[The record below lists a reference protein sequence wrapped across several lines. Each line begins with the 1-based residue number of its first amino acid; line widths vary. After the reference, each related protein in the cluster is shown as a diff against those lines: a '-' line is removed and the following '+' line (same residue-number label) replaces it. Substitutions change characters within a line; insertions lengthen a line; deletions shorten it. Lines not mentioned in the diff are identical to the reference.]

1 MRTLY
6 FKGAAVLAASMMLF
20 SCNQAPKQSA
30 DTSAQT
36 VVQSEVKLSLAQWS
50 LHKAIRS
57 GEMSPYD
64 FAKQAHDLGF
74 SGLEYVNQLYTDVV
88 RSEDKPA
95 AVAEFVAKN
104 NELAAQYGLT
114 NVLIMIDGE
123 GALSTSDA
131 DARAEAIENHKLWI
145 DAASDMGCSAV
156 RLNLYGEKDPEL
168 WKANSMESL
177 SALSAYA
184 APKGIN
190 VLVEN
195 HGRISSNAA
204 ALMEVINGVD
214 ASNCGTLPDFGNF
227 CIAEEGY
234 GSVFD
239 GSCAEVYD
247 IYQGVSEMMPKAMA
261 LSAKSNDF
269 DENGDET
276 FIDYR
281 RMLQIAKEN
290 GYDGFIGVEYEGSRL
305 SEIEGIKAT
314 RDLLIKASAAL

>member
-1 MRTLY
+1 MRTLNL
-6 FKGAAVLAASMMLF
+6 KGVAFLAASMILL
-20 SCNQAPKQSA
+20 SCNQAPKKSA
-30 DTSAQT
+30 ETAAEAES
-36 VVQSEVKLSLAQWS
+36 QSEVKLSLAQWS

-64 FAKQAHDLGF
+64 FARQASELGF
-74 SGLEYVNQLYTDVV
+74 SGLEYVNQLYNDVFTA
-88 RSEDKPA
+88 EDKSA

-104 NELAAQYGLT
+104 NVLAAEYGLT

-145 DAASDMGCSAV
+145 DAASEMGCSAV

-168 WKANSMESL
+168 WKANSIASL

-214 ASNCGTLPDFGNF
+214 AENCGTLPDFGNF

-239 GSCAEVYD
+239 GSCTEVYD

-269 DENGDET
+269 DENGNET
-276 FIDYR
+276 FIDYT

>member
-1 MRTLY
+1 MRIFNL
-6 FKGAAVLAASMMLF
+6 KGVAFVAASMILL

-30 DTSAQT
+30 EAAAEAESI
-36 VVQSEVKLSLAQWS
+36 SEVKLSLAQWS

-64 FAKQAHDLGF
+64 FAKQAHELGF
-74 SGLEYVNQLYTDVV
+74 SGLEYVNQLYEDVFTA
-88 RSEDKPA
+88 EDKSA
-95 AVAEFVAKN
+95 AVAEFVSKN
-104 NELAAQYGLT
+104 NALAAEYGLT

-145 DAASDMGCSAV
+145 DAASEMDCSAV
-156 RLNLYGEKDPEL
+156 RLNLYGEKDPER
-168 WKANSMESL
+168 WKTNSIASL

-214 ASNCGTLPDFGNF
+214 AENCGTLPDFGNF

-239 GSCAEVYD
+239 GSCVEVYD

-276 FIDYR
+276 LIDYT
-281 RMLQIAKEN
+281 RMLKIAKEN

>member
-1 MRTLY
+1 MRTFNL
-6 FKGAAVLAASMMLF
+6 KGVAFVAASIILL

-30 DTSAQT
+30 ETAAATESK
-36 VVQSEVKLSLAQWS
+36 SEVKLSLAQWS

-64 FAKQAHDLGF
+64 FAKQAHELGF

-88 RSEDKPA
+88 RAEDKPA

-104 NELAAQYGLT
+104 NALAAEYGLT

-168 WKANSMESL
+168 WKANSIASL

-214 ASNCGTLPDFGNF
+214 AENCGTLPDFGNF

-239 GSCAEVYD
+239 GSCADVYD

-276 FIDYR
+276 FIDYT